1 MQIMRFSTDT
11 SFFGYA
17 ALLVFLA
24 CPLSVLGQTDLTPYQ
39 SNCQNGT
46 TGVIELPNNS
56 GFIMAVTD
64 STFVR
69 YPEGSIGLVPGAL
82 RMNAPLAEFYHEYI
96 LDNTLYL
103 VHGGGGVVLAY
114 DGQNFDRIDRSFL
127 HQNQYLG
134 TPFVYQGSLY
144 LFGGAGLFSSKDF
157 VTRYDFEA
165 REWYLQKTQGS
176 IPALGFNHIYQG
188 LIVGESFYT
197 SSSANTDASQEDKAT
212 QWGKNAA
219 YRLDLKT
226 WTWHYL
232 GGLTPVPLAGNKGIP
247 ELQNNIGFQSQGKYY
262 YQSQE
267 GLVCLDFVN
276 NILRIY
282 KDQKLQYSSV
292 KSDLIGYSASGNL
305 LLSYCDSADRFN
317 IVAVSEATL
326 ADHLIYEDSFYQED
340 INAFYSTIISLLAL
354 ILFIALV
361 VVLLTQLRSEG
372 RLVIRI
378 KQALFIYKGKRIV
391 VFSEPERDLLITL
404 ALEGKMSLPAIED
417 LVSDAIDSSAVR
429 IKKRER
435 LIKSLND
442 KIGAL
447 FNESPKYRSE
457 YFLFDADTEDRRIRV
472 VALNL
477 QHFKVL

>member
-1 MQIMRFSTDT
+1 MHMMRFSIDT

-17 ALLVFLA
+17 ALLLFLA
-24 CPLSVLGQTDLTPYQ
+24 CPLAVLGQTDLTPYKVI
-39 SNCQNGT
+39 CQDRK
-46 TGVIELPNNS
+46 TGIIELPNNS

-82 RMNAPLAEFYHEYI
+82 RMNAPLADFYHAYH

-114 DGQNFDRIDRSFL
+114 DGQNFERIDRSFL
-127 HQNQYLG
+127 HRNQYRG

-144 LFGGAGLFSSKDF
+144 LFGGNGLFSTKNF

-176 IPALGFNHIYQG
+176 KPTMGFNHIYHG
-188 LIVGESFYT
+188 LTVGESFYA
-197 SSSANTDASQEDKAT
+197 SSSTNTDSSQEDKEM
-212 QWGKNAA
+212 QQGKNSA

-226 WTWHYL
+226 WTWYYL
-232 GGLTPVPLAGNKGIP
+232 GRLSEVAVAGYQGVP
-247 ELQNNIGFQSQGKYY
+247 EMQNNISFQSQDKYY
-262 YQSQE
+262 YQSKE

-276 NILRIY
+276 NIVRIY
-282 KDQKLQYSSV
+282 YDVNHQYSSG
-292 KSDLIGYSASGNL
+292 KSDLLGYSDSGNL
-305 LLSYCDSADRFN
+305 LLSYCDSSDRFN
-317 IVAVSEATL
+317 IIEVSEATL
-326 ADHLIYEDSFYQED
+326 ADHLISEDIFYQED
-340 INAFYSTIISLLAL
+340 ITTFYSAIIRLLAL
-354 ILFIALV
+354 IFFIAL
-361 VVLLTQLRSEG
+361 LLILVAQLRTEG
-372 RLVIRI
+372 RLVIRL
-378 KQALFIYKGKRIV
+378 KQALFIYKGKRIR
-391 VFSEPERDLLITL
+391 VFSEPERDLLMTL

-417 LVSDAIDSSAVR
+417 LVSDAMDSSAVR

-435 LIKSLND
+435 MIKSLND

-457 YFLFDADTEDRRIRV
+457 YFLFTPDPDDRRIK
-472 VALNL
+472 VATLNL

>member
-82 RMNAPLAEFYHEYI
+82 RLNAPLADFYHEYI

-127 HQNQYLG
+127 HQNQYRG

-144 LFGGAGLFSSKDF
+144 LFGGNGLFSSKNF

-188 LIVGESFYT
+188 LIVGESFYI
-197 SSSANTDASQEDKAT
+197 SSSANTDASEKDKA
-212 QWGKNAA
+212 KLNS
-219 YRLDLKT
+219 R
-226 WTWHYL
+226 
-232 GGLTPVPLAGNKGIP
+232 IE
-247 ELQNNIGFQSQGKYY
+247 ELQNRIAEIEEKKRAISQAMLTKTGHVYIISNVGSFGENIFKIGMTRRLEPMDRVKELGDASVPFPFDVHAMIRTSDAPRLENALHDHFDYRRLNLENQRKEFFNVSIDEIKEELLGLKETLGIDSELRLTLLAEAKEYRMSQAKRKHLEE
-262 YQSQE
+262 S
-267 GLVCLDFVN
+267 
-276 NILRIY
+276 
-282 KDQKLQYSSV
+282 
-292 KSDLIGYSASGNL
+292 YSANKNNL
-305 LLSYCDSADRFN
+305 GS
-317 IVAVSEATL
+317 
-326 ADHLIYEDSFYQED
+326 
-340 INAFYSTIISLLAL
+340 
-354 ILFIALV
+354 
-361 VVLLTQLRSEG
+361 
-372 RLVIRI
+372 
-378 KQALFIYKGKRIV
+378 
-391 VFSEPERDLLITL
+391 
-404 ALEGKMSLPAIED
+404 
-417 LVSDAIDSSAVR
+417 
-429 IKKRER
+429 
-435 LIKSLND
+435 
-442 KIGAL
+442 
-447 FNESPKYRSE
+447 
-457 YFLFDADTEDRRIRV
+457 
-472 VALNL
+472 
-477 QHFKVL
+477 

>member
-82 RMNAPLAEFYHEYI
+82 RLNAPLADFYHEYI

-127 HQNQYLG
+127 HQNQYRG

-144 LFGGAGLFSSKDF
+144 LFGGNGLFSSKNF

-188 LIVGESFYT
+188 LIVGESFYI

-232 GGLTPVPLAGNKGIP
+232 GGLTPVPLAGDKGIP
-247 ELQNNIGFQSQGKYY
+247 ELQNNISFQSQGKYY

-282 KDQKLQYSSV
+282 KEQKLQYSSA

-305 LLSYCDSADRFN
+305 LISYCDSADRFN

-340 INAFYSTIISLLAL
+340 INTFYSTIISLLAL

-361 VVLLTQLRSEG
+361 LVLVTQLRSEG